1 MLFRSKPEVSE
12 AASKLA
18 AIPGVR
24 RALVAKQQELGSQ
37 TSVVMEGR
45 DIGSVV
51 FPDAASKFFLTA
63 SAAARAQRRYKQL
76 IEKGSAAILH
86 DLQNDLEERDRRDAA
101 RSVAPLRQLPDAVLV
116 DTTDMAIDEAV
127 SFVLENMRGT
137 ASRKAD

>member
-1 MLFRSKPEVSE
+1 GEDVTEEIRKPEVSE

-51 FPDAASKFFLTA
+51 FPDATVKMYLDAPESVRAERRTRDLLKQGTDADLRAT
-63 SAAARAQRRYKQL
+63 AAAMA
-76 IEKGSAAILH
+76 
-86 DLQNDLEERDRRDAA
+86 ERDRRDRTRAE
-101 RSVAPLRQLPDAVLV
+101 APLLQSPDAVYL
-116 DTTDMAIDEAV
+116 DTGEM
-127 SFVLENMRGT
+127 
-137 ASRKAD
+137 